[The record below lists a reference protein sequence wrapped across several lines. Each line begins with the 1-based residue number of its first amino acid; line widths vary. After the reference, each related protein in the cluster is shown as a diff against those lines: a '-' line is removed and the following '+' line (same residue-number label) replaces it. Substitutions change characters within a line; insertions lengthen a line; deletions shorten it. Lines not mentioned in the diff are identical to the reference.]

1 VPENGPLI
9 DTPLLEKLER
19 LAIQWQKSLP
29 GVVGGHNTS
38 RFAGGGQ
45 EFLDHRQF
53 YDGDDL
59 RAVNWRAYLRL
70 EKMFLKMFQLEPRIP
85 VRVLVDIS
93 KSMLTGG
100 AIDSTGGKG
109 ALSKFDY
116 GRKLAAA
123 LCYVSLVRLD
133 SIYLQPF
140 AEKLGDPLRLGGG
153 RQRFQPV
160 ANYLQA
166 LKPGGSTHFIDV
178 TRDFISRYPQRGLV
192 IVISDFLD
200 DVSCEKPL
208 QYLADF
214 GHEMILIHIWADED
228 REPPW
233 DGELDLEDAETGS
246 RVQLAF
252 DDSARAAYT
261 KAFDDYALHLRNVA
275 LRNGGRYVG
284 LPTSIPIEEAIF
296 GPIVRAGAIA

>member
-1 VPENGPLI
+1 VAENGLLI

-38 RFAGGGQ
+38 RSAGAGQ

-53 YDGDDL
+53 HHGDDL

-85 VRVLVDIS
+85 VRVLVDVS
-93 KSMLTGG
+93 QSMTTGG
-100 AIDSTGGKG
+100 SKN

-116 GRKLAAA
+116 ARKLAAA
-123 LCYVSLVRLD
+123 MCYVALVRLD

-166 LKPGGSTHFIDV
+166 LKPGGSTRFFDI

-200 DVSCEKPL
+200 DAGCEKPL
-208 QYLADF
+208 QYLTDF
-214 GHEMILIHIWADED
+214 GHEMILIHVWADED

-233 DGELDLEDAETGS
+233 DGELDLEDAESGT

-252 DDSARAAYT
+252 DDPARAQYVE
-261 KAFDDYALHLRNVA
+261 AFDQFALELRNVA

-284 LPTSIPIEEAIF
+284 LSTSIPIEEAIF
-296 GPIVRAGAIA
+296 GPMVRAGAVQ